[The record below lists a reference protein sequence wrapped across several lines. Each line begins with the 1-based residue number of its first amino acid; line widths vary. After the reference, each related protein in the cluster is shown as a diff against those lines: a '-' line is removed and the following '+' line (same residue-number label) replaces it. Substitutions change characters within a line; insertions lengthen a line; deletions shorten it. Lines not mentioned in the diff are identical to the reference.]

1 MLNFSR
7 LKIGFILS
15 SILFFFYIFL
25 GNFSFTNKTN
35 LFLNKKINLGLDL
48 QGGSYLLLEIDI
60 NPLINKKLEEKLLEL
75 KKNFNEKKLDFKNL
89 NISNNKITF
98 EIKNISQKDIF
109 IDIIN
114 KTNHEEKFFSRINK
128 NNIEVTN
135 KDFFYK
141 IDKDIFNLQFTDEFV
156 KHLKKD
162 ALNQSVEIV
171 RKRVDQLG
179 TKEPTIQQKGD
190 GRILVELPGL
200 SDPSTFKNILGKT
213 AQLNFKFL
221 KTSNSSGDNLG
232 FEKIKNKSDGSFV
245 EVEKKLIVSG
255 ENLIDAQ
262 PGFDR
267 QTNQSIVS
275 FKFDN
280 LGAKKFANA
289 TKDNVGRPLA
299 IILDNEILSSP
310 VIREPILTGSG
321 QISGGFTVE
330 EANQLA
336 ILLRAGALPAP
347 MKIIEERTVGADL
360 GKDSIRYG
368 IISFIAGFLLVFV
381 YIIYAY
387 KIFGFFANISLLL
400 NIVILISVL
409 SLFGSTL
416 TLPGIAGI
424 VLTVGMAIDTN
435 VIIYERAKEELKIE
449 KSNIIAFDIAYKKS
463 LLTIIDSNLTT
474 LIAGIILFYLGSG
487 PVKGFAVTLCVGL
500 ITSFFTAFTISRL
513 MVSKYLMANKN
524 KIINI

>member
-15 SILFFFYIFL
+15 SIVIFFYIFL
-25 GNFSFTNKTN
+25 GNFNFANKTN
-35 LFLNKKINLGLDL
+35 LFLDKKVNLGLDL

-60 NPLINKKLEEKLLEL
+60 NPLINKKLEEKAIDL
-75 KKNFNEKKLDFKNL
+75 KKIFNEKKLDFKNL
-89 NISNNKITF
+89 SILNNKITF
-98 EIKNISQKDIF
+98 DLKNPAQKDTA
-109 IDIIN
+109 IN
-114 KTNHEEKFFSRINK
+114 AINETNNKENFFSKIKK
-128 NNIEVTN
+128 NTENTN
-135 KDFFYK
+135 KDFFYR
-141 IDKDIFNLQFTDEFV
+141 IEKDIFILQFTEEYI

-162 ALNQSVEIV
+162 AINQSVEIV

-190 GRILVELPGL
+190 SRILVELPGL

-232 FEKIKNKSDGSFV
+232 FEKIKSKSDGSFI

-255 ENLIDAQ
+255 ENLTDAQ

-280 LGAKKFANA
+280 AGAKKFANA

-336 ILLRAGALPAP
+336 VLLRAGALPAP

-381 YIIYAY
+381 YIVYAY
-387 KIFGFFANISLLL
+387 KLFGFFANISLLL

-449 KSNIIAFDIAYKKS
+449 KSNIIAFDIAYRKS

-513 MVSKYLMANKN
+513 MVSKYLMANKD

>member
-15 SILFFFYIFL
+15 SIVIFFYIFL
-25 GNFSFTNKTN
+25 GNFNFANKTN
-35 LFLNKKINLGLDL
+35 LFLDKKVNLGLDL

-60 NPLINKKLEEKLLEL
+60 NPLINKKLEEKAIDL
-75 KKNFNEKKLDFKNL
+75 KKIFNEKKLDFKNL
-89 NISNNKITF
+89 SILNNKITF
-98 EIKNISQKDIF
+98 DLKNPDQKNTA
-109 IDIIN
+109 IN
-114 KTNHEEKFFSRINK
+114 AINETNNKENFFSKIKK
-128 NNIEVTN
+128 NTENTN
-135 KDFFYK
+135 KDFFYR
-141 IDKDIFNLQFTDEFV
+141 IEKDIFILQFTEEYI

-162 ALNQSVEIV
+162 AINQSVEIV

-190 GRILVELPGL
+190 SRILVELPGL

-221 KTSNSSGDNLG
+221 KTSNSSGDNIG
-232 FEKIKNKSDGSFV
+232 FEKIKSKSDGSFI

-255 ENLIDAQ
+255 ENLTDAQ

-280 LGAKKFANA
+280 AGAKKFANA

-336 ILLRAGALPAP
+336 VLLRAGALPAP

-381 YIIYAY
+381 YIVYAY
-387 KIFGFFANISLLL
+387 KLFGFFANISLLL

-449 KSNIIAFDIAYKKS
+449 KSNIIAFDIAYRKS

-513 MVSKYLMANKN
+513 MVSKYLMANKD

>member
-15 SILFFFYIFL
+15 SIVIFFYIFL
-25 GNFSFTNKTN
+25 GNFNFANKTN
-35 LFLNKKINLGLDL
+35 LFLDKKVNLGLDL

-60 NPLINKKLEEKLLEL
+60 NPLINKKLEEKVIDL
-75 KKNFNEKKLDFKNL
+75 KKIFNEKKLDFKNL
-89 NISNNKITF
+89 SILNNKITF
-98 EIKNISQKDIF
+98 DLKNPAQKDTA
-109 IDIIN
+109 IN
-114 KTNHEEKFFSRINK
+114 AINETNNKENFFSKIKK
-128 NNIEVTN
+128 NTENTN
-135 KDFFYK
+135 KDFFYR
-141 IDKDIFNLQFTDEFV
+141 IEKDIFILQFTEEYI

-162 ALNQSVEIV
+162 AINQSVEIV

-190 GRILVELPGL
+190 SRILVELPGL

-232 FEKIKNKSDGSFV
+232 FEKIKSKSDGSFI

-255 ENLIDAQ
+255 ENLTDAQ

-280 LGAKKFANA
+280 AGAKKFANA

-336 ILLRAGALPAP
+336 VLLRAGALPAP

-381 YIIYAY
+381 YIVYAY
-387 KIFGFFANISLLL
+387 KLFGLFANISLLL

-449 KSNIIAFDIAYKKS
+449 KSNIIAFDIAYRKS

-513 MVSKYLMANKN
+513 MVSKYLMANKD

>member
-1 MLNFSR
+1 VLNFSR

-15 SILFFFYIFL
+15 SIVIFFYIFL
-25 GNFSFTNKTN
+25 GNFNFANKTN
-35 LFLNKKINLGLDL
+35 LFLDKRVNLGLDL

-60 NPLINKKLEEKLLEL
+60 NPLIYKKLEEKTIHL

-89 NISNNKITF
+89 SILNNKITF
-98 EIKNISQKDIF
+98 ELKNSAQKDTAINSINETNNKENFFSRIKNNTENTYKDFFYRIEKDIF
-109 IDIIN
+109 I
-114 KTNHEEKFFSRINK
+114 
-128 NNIEVTN
+128 
-135 KDFFYK
+135 
-141 IDKDIFNLQFTDEFV
+141 LQFTEEYV

-162 ALNQSVEIV
+162 AINQSVEIV

-190 GRILVELPGL
+190 SRILVELPGL

-221 KTSNSSGDNLG
+221 KTNNSTGDNLG
-232 FEKIKNKSDGSFV
+232 FEKIKKKSDGLFL
-245 EVEKKLIVSG
+245 EVEKKIIVSG

-267 QTNQSIVS
+267 QTNESIVT

-280 LGAKKFANA
+280 TGAKKFANA

-299 IILDNEILSSP
+299 IVLDNEILSSP
-310 VIREPILTGSG
+310 VIREPILSGSG

-381 YIIYAY
+381 YIVYAY
-387 KIFGFFANISLLL
+387 KLFGLFANISLLL

-449 KSNIIAFDIAYKKS
+449 KSNIIAFDIAYRKS

-513 MVSKYLMANKN
+513 MVSKYLMANKD

>member
-7 LKIGFILS
+7 LKIGFIIS

-25 GNFSFTNKTN
+25 GNFNFTNKTN
-35 LFLNKKINLGLDL
+35 LFLDKKVNLGLDL
-48 QGGSYLLLEIDI
+48 QGGSYLLLEIDM
-60 NPLINKKLEEKLLEL
+60 NPLINKKLEEKVVDL

-89 NISNNKITF
+89 SILNNKISF
-98 EIKNISQKDIF
+98 EIKNSSQKDLF
-109 IDIIN
+109 INIIN
-114 KTNHEEKFFSRINK
+114 KTNNGENIFSRINK
-128 NNIEVTN
+128 ANTENAN
-135 KDFFYK
+135 KDFVYK
-141 IDKDIFNLQFTDEFV
+141 VDKDLFILQFNEEHI
-156 KHLKKD
+156 KRLKKD
-162 ALNQSVEIV
+162 TINQSIEIV

-190 GRILVELPGL
+190 NRIIVELPGL
-200 SDPSTFKNILGKT
+200 SDPSTFKNILGKI
-213 AQLNFKFL
+213 AQLNFKFV

-232 FEKIKNKSDGSFV
+232 FEKVKNKSDGLFI

-255 ENLIDAQ
+255 ENLTDAQ

-280 LGAKKFANA
+280 SGAKKFANA

-381 YIIYAY
+381 YMVYAY
-387 KIFGFFANISLLL
+387 KLFGIFANISLLL

-409 SLFGSTL
+409 SIFGSTL

-500 ITSFFTAFTISRL
+500 ITSFFTAFTVSRL
-513 MVSKYLMANKN
+513 MVSKYLMINKF

>member
-15 SILFFFYIFL
+15 SILIFFYIFL
-25 GNFSFTNKTN
+25 GNFNFASKTN
-35 LFLNKKINLGLDL
+35 LFLDKKVNLGLDL

-60 NPLINKKLEEKLLEL
+60 NPLINKKLEEKAIDL

-89 NISNNKITF
+89 GILNNKITF
-98 EIKNISQKDIF
+98 DLKNPAQKDTA
-109 IDIIN
+109 IN
-114 KTNHEEKFFSRINK
+114 AINETNNKENFFSKIKK
-128 NNIEVTN
+128 NAENTN
-135 KDFFYK
+135 KDFFYR
-141 IDKDIFNLQFTDEFV
+141 IEKDIFILQFTEEYI

-162 ALNQSVEIV
+162 AINQSVEIV

-190 GRILVELPGL
+190 SRILVELPGL

-232 FEKIKNKSDGSFV
+232 FEKIKNKSDGSFI

-255 ENLIDAQ
+255 ENLTDAQ

-280 LGAKKFANA
+280 AGAKKFANA

-336 ILLRAGALPAP
+336 VLLRAGALPAP

-368 IISFIAGFLLVFV
+368 IISFVAGFLLVFV
-381 YIIYAY
+381 YIVYAY
-387 KIFGFFANISLLL
+387 KLFGLFANISLLL

-449 KSNIIAFDIAYKKS
+449 KSNIIAFDIAYRKS

-513 MVSKYLMANKN
+513 MVSKYLMANKD
-524 KIINI
+524 KTINI

>member
-15 SILFFFYIFL
+15 SIVIFFYIFL
-25 GNFSFTNKTN
+25 GNFNFANKTN
-35 LFLNKKINLGLDL
+35 LFLDKKVNLGLDL

-60 NPLINKKLEEKLLEL
+60 NPLINKKLEEKAIDL
-75 KKNFNEKKLDFKNL
+75 KKIFNEKKLDFKNL
-89 NISNNKITF
+89 SILNNKITF
-98 EIKNISQKDIF
+98 DLKNPDQKNTA
-109 IDIIN
+109 IN
-114 KTNHEEKFFSRINK
+114 AINETNNKENFFSKIKK
-128 NNIEVTN
+128 NTENTN
-135 KDFFYK
+135 KDFFYR
-141 IDKDIFNLQFTDEFV
+141 IEKDIFILQFTEEYI

-162 ALNQSVEIV
+162 AINQSVEIV

-190 GRILVELPGL
+190 SRILVELPGL

-232 FEKIKNKSDGSFV
+232 FEKIKSKSDGSFI

-255 ENLIDAQ
+255 ENLTDAQ

-280 LGAKKFANA
+280 AGAKKFANA

-336 ILLRAGALPAP
+336 VLLRAGALPAP

-381 YIIYAY
+381 YIVYAY
-387 KIFGFFANISLLL
+387 KLFGLFANISLLL

-449 KSNIIAFDIAYKKS
+449 KSNIIAFDIAYRKS

-513 MVSKYLMANKN
+513 MVSKYLMANKD

>member
-15 SILFFFYIFL
+15 SIVIFFYIFL
-25 GNFSFTNKTN
+25 GNFNFANKTN
-35 LFLNKKINLGLDL
+35 LFLDKKVNLGLDL

-60 NPLINKKLEEKLLEL
+60 NPLINKKLEEKAIDL
-75 KKNFNEKKLDFKNL
+75 KKNFKEFKINYKSF
-89 NISNNKITF
+89 NISFDKINF
-98 EIKNISQKDIF
+98 EIEDSKKKEEVIN
-109 IDIIN
+109 IIN
-114 KTNHEEKFFSRINK
+114 KHNDKHSFFRKIGK
-128 NNIEVTN
+128 TNIEDSN
-135 KDFFYK
+135 RDISYK
-141 IDKDIFNLQFTDEFV
+141 IEKNIFIIQFTSEY
-156 KHLKKD
+156 LKKLKQD
-162 ALNQSVEIV
+162 SVNQSVEII

-190 GRILVELPGL
+190 SRILVELPGL

-232 FEKIKNKSDGSFV
+232 FEKIKSKSDGSFI

-255 ENLIDAQ
+255 ENLTDAQ

-280 LGAKKFANA
+280 AGAKKFANA

-336 ILLRAGALPAP
+336 VLLRAGALPAP

-381 YIIYAY
+381 YIVYAY
-387 KIFGFFANISLLL
+387 KLFGFFANISLLL

-449 KSNIIAFDIAYKKS
+449 KSNIIAFDIAYRKS

-513 MVSKYLMANKN
+513 MVSKYLMANKD

>member
-15 SILFFFYIFL
+15 SIVIFFYIFL
-25 GNFSFTNKTN
+25 GNFNFANKTN
-35 LFLNKKINLGLDL
+35 LFLDKKVNLGLDL

-60 NPLINKKLEEKLLEL
+60 NPLINKKLEEKAIDL
-75 KKNFNEKKLDFKNL
+75 KKIFNEKKLDFKNL
-89 NISNNKITF
+89 SILNNKITF
-98 EIKNISQKDIF
+98 DLKNPDQKNTA
-109 IDIIN
+109 IN
-114 KTNHEEKFFSRINK
+114 AINETNNKENFFSKIKK
-128 NNIEVTN
+128 NAENTN
-135 KDFFYK
+135 KDFFYR
-141 IDKDIFNLQFTDEFV
+141 IEKDIFILQFTEEYI
-156 KHLKKD
+156 KHLKRD
-162 ALNQSVEIV
+162 AINQSVEIV

-190 GRILVELPGL
+190 SRILVELPGL

-232 FEKIKNKSDGSFV
+232 FEKIKSKSDGSFI

-255 ENLIDAQ
+255 ENLTDAQ

-280 LGAKKFANA
+280 AGAKKFANA

-336 ILLRAGALPAP
+336 VLLRAGALPAP

-381 YIIYAY
+381 YIVYAY
-387 KIFGFFANISLLL
+387 KLFGLFANISLLL

-449 KSNIIAFDIAYKKS
+449 KSNIIAFDIAYRKS

-513 MVSKYLMANKN
+513 MVSKYLMANKD

>member
-15 SILFFFYIFL
+15 SIVIFFYIFL
-25 GNFSFTNKTN
+25 GNFNFANKTN
-35 LFLNKKINLGLDL
+35 LFLDKKVNLGLDL

-60 NPLINKKLEEKLLEL
+60 NPLINKKLEEKAIDL
-75 KKNFNEKKLDFKNL
+75 KKIFNEKKLDFKNL
-89 NISNNKITF
+89 SILNNKITF
-98 EIKNISQKDIF
+98 DLKNPVQKDTA
-109 IDIIN
+109 IN
-114 KTNHEEKFFSRINK
+114 AINETNNKETFFSKIKK
-128 NNIEVTN
+128 NTENTN
-135 KDFFYK
+135 KDFFYR
-141 IDKDIFNLQFTDEFV
+141 IEKDIFILQFTEEYI
-156 KHLKKD
+156 KHLKRD
-162 ALNQSVEIV
+162 AINQSVEIV

-190 GRILVELPGL
+190 SRILVELPGL

-221 KTSNSSGDNLG
+221 KTSNSSGDNIG
-232 FEKIKNKSDGSFV
+232 FEKIKSKSDGSFI

-255 ENLIDAQ
+255 ENLTDAQ

-280 LGAKKFANA
+280 AGAKKFANA

-336 ILLRAGALPAP
+336 VLLRAGALPAP

-381 YIIYAY
+381 YIVYAY
-387 KIFGFFANISLLL
+387 KLFGFFANISLLL

-449 KSNIIAFDIAYKKS
+449 KSNIIAFDIAYRKS

-513 MVSKYLMANKN
+513 MVSKYLMANKD

>member
-1 MLNFSR
+1 VLNFSR

-15 SILFFFYIFL
+15 SIVIFFYIFL
-25 GNFSFTNKTN
+25 GNFNFANKTN
-35 LFLNKKINLGLDL
+35 LFLDKKVNLGLDL

-60 NPLINKKLEEKLLEL
+60 NPLINKKLEEKAIDL
-75 KKNFNEKKLDFKNL
+75 KKIFNEKKLDFKNL
-89 NISNNKITF
+89 SILNNKITF
-98 EIKNISQKDIF
+98 DLKNPAQKDTA
-109 IDIIN
+109 IN
-114 KTNHEEKFFSRINK
+114 AINETNNKENFFSKIKK
-128 NNIEVTN
+128 NAENTN
-135 KDFFYK
+135 KDFFYR
-141 IDKDIFNLQFTDEFV
+141 IEKDIFILQFTEEYI

-162 ALNQSVEIV
+162 AINQSVEIV

-190 GRILVELPGL
+190 SRILVELPGL

-232 FEKIKNKSDGSFV
+232 FEKIKSKSDGSFI

-255 ENLIDAQ
+255 ENLTDAQ

-280 LGAKKFANA
+280 AGAKKFANA

-336 ILLRAGALPAP
+336 VLLRAGALPAP

-381 YIIYAY
+381 YIVYAY
-387 KIFGFFANISLLL
+387 KLFGLFANISLLL

-449 KSNIIAFDIAYKKS
+449 KSNIIAFDIAYRKS

-513 MVSKYLMANKN
+513 MVSKYLMANKD

>member
-15 SILFFFYIFL
+15 SIVIFFYIFL
-25 GNFSFTNKTN
+25 GNFNFANKTN
-35 LFLNKKINLGLDL
+35 LFLDKKVNLGLDL

-60 NPLINKKLEEKLLEL
+60 NPLINKKLEEKAIDL
-75 KKNFNEKKLDFKNL
+75 KKIFNEKKLDFKNL
-89 NISNNKITF
+89 SILNNKITF
-98 EIKNISQKDIF
+98 DLKNPAQKDTA
-109 IDIIN
+109 IN
-114 KTNHEEKFFSRINK
+114 AINETNNKENFFSKIKK
-128 NNIEVTN
+128 NTENTN
-135 KDFFYK
+135 KDFFYR
-141 IDKDIFNLQFTDEFV
+141 IEKDIFILQFTEEYI

-162 ALNQSVEIV
+162 AINQSVEIV

-190 GRILVELPGL
+190 SRILVELPGL

-232 FEKIKNKSDGSFV
+232 FEKIKSKSDGSFI

-255 ENLIDAQ
+255 ENLTDAQ

-280 LGAKKFANA
+280 AGAKKFANA

-336 ILLRAGALPAP
+336 VLLRAGALPAP

-381 YIIYAY
+381 YIVYAY
-387 KIFGFFANISLLL
+387 KLFGLFANISLLL

-449 KSNIIAFDIAYKKS
+449 KSNIIAFDIAYRKS

-513 MVSKYLMANKN
+513 MVSKYLMANKD

>member
-15 SILFFFYIFL
+15 SIVIFFYIFL
-25 GNFSFTNKTN
+25 GNFNFANKTN
-35 LFLNKKINLGLDL
+35 LFLDKKVNLGLDL

-60 NPLINKKLEEKLLEL
+60 NPLINKKLEEKAIDL
-75 KKNFNEKKLDFKNL
+75 KKIFNEKKLDFKNL
-89 NISNNKITF
+89 SILNNKITF
-98 EIKNISQKDIF
+98 DLKNPAQKDTT
-109 IDIIN
+109 IN
-114 KTNHEEKFFSRINK
+114 AINETNNKENFFSKIKK
-128 NNIEVTN
+128 NTENTN
-135 KDFFYK
+135 KDFFYR
-141 IDKDIFNLQFTDEFV
+141 IEKDIFILQFTEEYI

-162 ALNQSVEIV
+162 AINQSVEIV

-190 GRILVELPGL
+190 SRILVELPGL

-232 FEKIKNKSDGSFV
+232 FEKIKNKSDGSFI

-255 ENLIDAQ
+255 ENLTDAQ

-280 LGAKKFANA
+280 AGAKKFANA

-336 ILLRAGALPAP
+336 VLLRAGALPAP

-381 YIIYAY
+381 YIVYAY
-387 KIFGFFANISLLL
+387 KLFGFFANISLLL

-449 KSNIIAFDIAYKKS
+449 KSNIIAFDIAYRKS

-513 MVSKYLMANKN
+513 MVSKYLMANKD

>member
-7 LKIGFILS
+7 LKIGFIIS
-15 SILFFFYIFL
+15 SIIFFLYIFL
-25 GNFSFTNKTN
+25 GNFNFLNKTN
-35 LFLNKKINLGLDL
+35 LFLDKKINLGLDL
-48 QGGSYLLLEIDI
+48 QGGSYLLLEIDV
-60 NPLINKKLEEKLLEL
+60 NPLIVKKLDEKSSDL
-75 KKNFNEKKLDFKNL
+75 KKNFIEKKINFKNL
-89 NISNNKITF
+89 NILDNKITF
-98 EIKNISQKDIF
+98 ELKDPTQKDSVINVINDSSNKGTFFRVKKNIENTSKDFFYRIEKDIF
-109 IDIIN
+109 I
-114 KTNHEEKFFSRINK
+114 
-128 NNIEVTN
+128 
-135 KDFFYK
+135 
-141 IDKDIFNLQFTDEFV
+141 LQFTDEYI

-162 ALNQSVEIV
+162 AINQSVEIV

-179 TKEPTIQQKGD
+179 TKEPAIQQKGES
-190 GRILVELPGL
+190 RILVELPGL
-200 SDPSTFKNILGKT
+200 ADPSTFKNILGKT

-221 KTSNSSGDNLG
+221 KTSNTSGDNLG
-232 FEKIKNKSDGSFV
+232 FEKIKNKSDNSFI

-255 ENLIDAQ
+255 ENLTDAQ

-275 FKFDN
+275 FKFDSV
-280 LGAKKFANA
+280 GAKKFANA

-299 IILDNEILSSP
+299 IILDNEIISSP

-368 IISFIAGFLLVFV
+368 IISFIAGFMLVFV
-381 YIIYAY
+381 YIVYAY
-387 KIFGFFANISLLL
+387 KLFGLFANISLLL

-435 VIIYERAKEELKIE
+435 VIIYERAREELKIE
-449 KSNIIAFDIAYKKS
+449 KSNIIAFDIAYRKS

-487 PVKGFAVTLCVGL
+487 PVKGFAITLCVGL

-513 MVSKYLMANKN
+513 MVSKYLMVNKD
-524 KIINI
+524 KIISI

>member
-15 SILFFFYIFL
+15 SIVFFFYIFL
-25 GNFSFTNKTN
+25 GNFNFANKTN
-35 LFLNKKINLGLDL
+35 LFLDKKVNLGLDL

-60 NPLINKKLEEKLLEL
+60 NPLINKKLEEKAIDL
-75 KKNFNEKKLDFKNL
+75 KKIFNEKKLDFKNL
-89 NISNNKITF
+89 SILNNKITF
-98 EIKNISQKDIF
+98 DLKNPDQKNTA
-109 IDIIN
+109 IN
-114 KTNHEEKFFSRINK
+114 AINETNNKENFFSKIKK
-128 NNIEVTN
+128 NAENTN
-135 KDFFYK
+135 KDFFYR
-141 IDKDIFNLQFTDEFV
+141 IEKDIFILQFTEEYI

-162 ALNQSVEIV
+162 AINQSVEIV

-190 GRILVELPGL
+190 SRILVELPGL

-232 FEKIKNKSDGSFV
+232 FEKIKSKSDGSFI

-255 ENLIDAQ
+255 ENLTDAQ

-280 LGAKKFANA
+280 AGAKKFANA

-336 ILLRAGALPAP
+336 VLLRAGALPAP

-381 YIIYAY
+381 YIVYAY
-387 KIFGFFANISLLL
+387 KLFGFFANISLLL

-449 KSNIIAFDIAYKKS
+449 KSNIIAFDIAYRKS

-513 MVSKYLMANKN
+513 MVSKYLMANKD

>member
-15 SILFFFYIFL
+15 SIVIFFYIFL
-25 GNFSFTNKTN
+25 GNFNFANKTN
-35 LFLNKKINLGLDL
+35 LFLDKKVNLGLDL

-60 NPLINKKLEEKLLEL
+60 NPLINKKLEEKAIDL
-75 KKNFNEKKLDFKNL
+75 KKIFNEKKLDFKNL
-89 NISNNKITF
+89 SILNNKITF
-98 EIKNISQKDIF
+98 DLKNPVQKDTA
-109 IDIIN
+109 IN
-114 KTNHEEKFFSRINK
+114 AINERNNKENFFSKIKK
-128 NNIEVTN
+128 NTENTN
-135 KDFFYK
+135 KDFFYR
-141 IDKDIFNLQFTDEFV
+141 IEKDIFILQFTEEYI

-162 ALNQSVEIV
+162 AINQSVEIV

-190 GRILVELPGL
+190 SRILVELPGL

-232 FEKIKNKSDGSFV
+232 FEKIKSKSDGSFI

-255 ENLIDAQ
+255 ENLTDAQ

-280 LGAKKFANA
+280 AGAKKFANA

-336 ILLRAGALPAP
+336 VLLRAGALPAP

-381 YIIYAY
+381 YIVYAY
-387 KIFGFFANISLLL
+387 KLFGFFANISLLL

-449 KSNIIAFDIAYKKS
+449 KSNIIAFDIAYRKS

-513 MVSKYLMANKN
+513 MVSKYLMANKD

>member
-15 SILFFFYIFL
+15 SIVIFFYIFL
-25 GNFSFTNKTN
+25 GNFNFANKTN
-35 LFLNKKINLGLDL
+35 LFLDKKVNLGLDL

-60 NPLINKKLEEKLLEL
+60 NPLINKKLEEKAIDL
-75 KKNFNEKKLDFKNL
+75 KKIFNEKKLDFKNL
-89 NISNNKITF
+89 SILNNKITF
-98 EIKNISQKDIF
+98 DLKNPAQKDTA
-109 IDIIN
+109 IN
-114 KTNHEEKFFSRINK
+114 AINETNNKENFFSKIKK
-128 NNIEVTN
+128 NAENTN
-135 KDFFYK
+135 KDFFYR
-141 IDKDIFNLQFTDEFV
+141 IEKDIFILQFTEEYI

-162 ALNQSVEIV
+162 AINQSVEIV

-190 GRILVELPGL
+190 SRILVELPGL

-232 FEKIKNKSDGSFV
+232 FEKIKSKSDGSFI

-255 ENLIDAQ
+255 ENLTDAQ

-280 LGAKKFANA
+280 AGAKKFANA

-336 ILLRAGALPAP
+336 VLLRAGALPAP

-381 YIIYAY
+381 YIVYAY
-387 KIFGFFANISLLL
+387 KLFGLFANISLLL

-449 KSNIIAFDIAYKKS
+449 KSNIIAFDIAYRKS

-513 MVSKYLMANKN
+513 MVSKYLMANKD

>member
-15 SILFFFYIFL
+15 SIVIFFYIFL
-25 GNFSFTNKTN
+25 GNFNFANKTN
-35 LFLNKKINLGLDL
+35 LFLDKKVNLGLDL

-60 NPLINKKLEEKLLEL
+60 NPLINKKLEEKAIDL
-75 KKNFNEKKLDFKNL
+75 KKIFNEKKLDFKNL
-89 NISNNKITF
+89 SILNNKITF
-98 EIKNISQKDIF
+98 DLKNPAQKDTA
-109 IDIIN
+109 IN
-114 KTNHEEKFFSRINK
+114 AINETNNKENFFSKIKK
-128 NNIEVTN
+128 NTENTN
-135 KDFFYK
+135 KDFFYR
-141 IDKDIFNLQFTDEFV
+141 IEKDIFILQFTEEYI

-162 ALNQSVEIV
+162 AINQSVEIV

-190 GRILVELPGL
+190 SRILVELPGL

-221 KTSNSSGDNLG
+221 KTSNSSGDNIG
-232 FEKIKNKSDGSFV
+232 FEKIKSKSDGSFI

-255 ENLIDAQ
+255 ENLTDAQ

-280 LGAKKFANA
+280 AGAKKFANA

-336 ILLRAGALPAP
+336 VLLRAGALPAP

-381 YIIYAY
+381 YIVYAY
-387 KIFGFFANISLLL
+387 KLFGFFANISLLL

-449 KSNIIAFDIAYKKS
+449 KSNIIAFDIAYRKS

-513 MVSKYLMANKN
+513 MVSKYLMANKD

>member
-15 SILFFFYIFL
+15 SIVIFFYIFL
-25 GNFSFTNKTN
+25 GNFNFANKTN
-35 LFLNKKINLGLDL
+35 LFLDKKVNLGLDL
-48 QGGSYLLLEIDI
+48 QGGSYLLLEIDM
-60 NPLINKKLEEKLLEL
+60 NPLINKKLEEKASDL

-89 NISNNKITF
+89 SILNNKITF
-98 EIKNISQKDIF
+98 DLKNPAQKDTA
-109 IDIIN
+109 IN
-114 KTNHEEKFFSRINK
+114 AINETNNKENFFSKIKK
-128 NNIEVTN
+128 NTENTN
-135 KDFFYK
+135 KDFFYR
-141 IDKDIFNLQFTDEFV
+141 IEKDIFILQFTEEYI

-162 ALNQSVEIV
+162 AINQSVEIV

-190 GRILVELPGL
+190 SRILVELPGL

-232 FEKIKNKSDGSFV
+232 FEKIKSKSDGSFI

-255 ENLIDAQ
+255 ENLTDAQ

-280 LGAKKFANA
+280 AGAKKFANA

-336 ILLRAGALPAP
+336 VLLRAGALPAP

-381 YIIYAY
+381 YIVYAY
-387 KIFGFFANISLLL
+387 KLFGFFANISLLL

-449 KSNIIAFDIAYKKS
+449 KSNIIAFDIAYRKS

-513 MVSKYLMANKN
+513 MVSKYLMANKD